1 MHVEGSRTL
10 AAKAGGGEDLARVA
24 DPVRV
29 EGAPQELHDVH
40 VVGGEHLGHVL
51 HLVAPDA
58 VLARERPTVL
68 QAGEDDLPGQL
79 FGLVGLTRGV
89 VVVEDERVE
98 VAVAGV
104 EDVGD
109 PEAVLFAQVR
119 YLLQY
124 GTELR
129 ARDDPVLDV
138 VIVGDGSHR
147 PECSLPALPEQ
158 GALLVVLGDPN
169 LRGVVVLTDL
179 NDLVELALHLGL
191 GAVEL
196 DDQDGPRFGKAGRDL
211 PLHRLD
217 GQRVHHLDGCR
228 NYPAAD
234 DPRYRPAGL
243 LRVLEGREQ
252 CPYVLGLAQ
261 DPERYLGS
269 DAQGSFRA
277 DEGAEEFVAGGVGRL
292 AAADVDDRAVGQYD
306 LGPHHVVCSKPV
318 LEAVDTAR
326 ILGEVPADG
335 GDDLARRVGG
345 VVVALVR
352 YLLGDPDVYDAGLD
366 DDPPV
371 RDVDLED
378 AAQPGKDYEDAGLD
392 GESPTREPCSRA
404 PGHERDAFVVA
415 GLDYQLD
422 LLSRLGEDGE
432 VGNDAVVH
440 EAVAL
445 VSAQLFALVDHTL
458 RTENLLHGFY
468 QLSPVHVCPSLLGA
482 LL

>member
-252 CPYVLGLAQ
+252 RPYILGLAQ
-261 DPERYLGS
+261 DPERSLGG

-277 DEGAEEFVAGGVGRL
+277 DGE
-292 AAADVDDRAVGQYD
+292 DD
-306 LGPHHVVCSKPV
+306 LGPHHGVGRKPV
-318 LEAVDTAR
+318 LEAVDAAA

-345 VVVALVR
+345 VVVAFVR

-366 DDPPV
+366 DDAPG
-371 RDVDLED
+371 RNVDLED

-392 GESPTREPCSRA
+392 GESPTREPRSRA

-415 GLDYQLD
+415 GLDYLLD
-422 LLSRLGEDGE
+422 LLSRLGEDDE

-458 RTENLLHGFY
+458 RTENLLHGYY
-468 QLSPVHVCPSLLGA
+468 QLSPVHVCPSHLGA